1 MAHLRS
7 ELMAGSGPACTLSTD
22 SEPYRTP
29 LTSLSEQ
36 DRGEHRGLV
45 QIGASDSGVIMR
57 LQEESIAKDTTI
69 RKLHQEVNHLQQ
81 RLKYTEQL
89 EEQNLRLTTEERKHE
104 QEKQMLRAEI
114 QQLQRRVSVSRRFTR
129 GYAHEQKLQELV
141 KRYE

>member
-7 ELMAGSGPACTLSTD
+7 ELMAGSGPASTLSTD

-69 RKLHQEVNHLQQ
+69 RKLQQDVDQLQY
-81 RLKYTEQL
+81 RLKY
-89 EEQNLRLTTEERKHE
+89 
-104 QEKQMLRAEI
+104 AE
-114 QQLQRRVSVSRRFTR
+114 SWKSRT
-129 GYAHEQKLQELV
+129 
-141 KRYE
+141 